1 MTLPAAFLGATVR
14 VLRTAGGRRALQLVL
29 LVGGLFTLGFLCGE
43 QAHAADGIP
52 VPAEVMSIAAPMH
65 GAGERVVP
73 PVRRTGAQAVAPVR
87 DVVTAVTAVTAVSTD
102 PRSLKDAPGAR
113 AVGQTRSSAP
123 SPHLPPLT
131 QAPDDGTAVPAA
143 PAPEAPQPKSMAPG
157 PQRYGGAAAP
167 GRAGHQRPHARAQAR
182 GAGGAPAQVAPYGPQ
197 AAPAPRRAAHT
208 PAYDGIAAVGAPG
221 CPAPSGDPAG
231 VLGKQAA
238 DGAASRHGDAHAV
251 TLDHRA
257 PLWRG
262 PCATAYAEAPRTRE
276 RHRDIPVFPG

>member
-1 MTLPAAFLGATVR
+1 MTLPAALLGATVR
-14 VLRTAGGRRALQLVL
+14 VLRTAGGRRVLQLAL

-43 QAHAADGIP
+43 QAHAADGFP
-52 VPAEVMSIAAPMH
+52 VPAKVTSIAAPVH

-73 PVRRTGAQAVAPVR
+73 PVRRIGAQAVAPVR
-87 DVVTAVTAVTAVSTD
+87 DVMTTVS
-102 PRSLKDAPGAR
+102 RSLKDAPGAR
-113 AVGQTRSSAP
+113 AVGKPRSSAP

-131 QAPDDGTAVPAA
+131 QEPDDGTAAPAA
-143 PAPEAPQPKSMAPG
+143 PAPPAPQPQAMAPR

-167 GRAGHQRPHARAQAR
+167 GRIEYHHRARAQAR
-182 GAGGAPAQVAPYGPQ
+182 GADGAPAQVAPHGPQ
-197 AAPAPRRAAHT
+197 VAPHGPQTAPVPRRAAHT

-238 DGAASRHGDAHAV
+238 DGAASRPGDAHAI

-257 PLWRG
+257 PLWLG